1 MNIIYLDKKHDPHKN
16 EALINKFL
24 KGAPKTKEV
33 FGERDGFF
41 NSFSK
46 KPVQIAIEKK
56 TFGSFLKKRS
66 CQALF
71 AFFLLPLKKTA

>member
-24 KGAPKTKEV
+24 KDAPKTKEV
-33 FGERDGFF
+33 LGERDGVF

-46 KPVQIAIEKK
+46 NL
-56 TFGSFLKKRS
+56 SNS
-66 CQALF
+66 S
-71 AFFLLPLKKTA
+71 